1 MNSRF
6 RSCAIGLVLAA
17 ALGGCQTAKPIAM
30 SVSVTP
36 TTKEGAAFGDVLAA
50 QRKAGQDIPPL
61 KGQQVL
67 IVRSYEYVQKA
78 DEPFATSMEIEGIDC
93 GVESEGYRASL
104 KTPAE
109 VRVPDYGYASRL
121 ISVRCHTARHKPS
134 FVTVQPFDKTT
145 SDRLRAG
152 SNAGLAALVAVAIID
167 AATDKKTHEFSYP
180 PAHVTMNGIG
190 CETEKVGCR

>member
-1 MNSRF
+1 
-6 RSCAIGLVLAA
+6 
-17 ALGGCQTAKPIAM
+17 M

-36 TTKEGAAFGDVLAA
+36 TTKEGAEFGDVLAA
-50 QRKAGQDIPPL
+50 QRRAGQDIPPL

-67 IVRSYEYVQKA
+67 TVRSYEYVQKA
-78 DEPFATSMEIEGIDC
+78 DEPFASSTEIEGIDC

-121 ISVRCHTARHKPS
+121 ITVRCHTPRHKPS
-134 FVTVQPFDKTT
+134 FVTVQPYDKTS
-145 SDRLRAG
+145 SDRLRVG
-152 SNAGLAALVAVAIID
+152 SSAGLGPLLAMAIID
-167 AATDKKTHEFSYP
+167 AATDKKTHEFNYP
-180 PAHVTMNGIG
+180 PAHVTMNRIG